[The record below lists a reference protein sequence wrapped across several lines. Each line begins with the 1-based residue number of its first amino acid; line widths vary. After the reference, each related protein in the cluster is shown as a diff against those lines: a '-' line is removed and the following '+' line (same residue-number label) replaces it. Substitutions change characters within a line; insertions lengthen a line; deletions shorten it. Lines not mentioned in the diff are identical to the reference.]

1 MRVLLGCLAVGLAAH
16 ASDLTAQS
24 RTPLDRAGGD
34 SFATPP
40 PPPSRPGPVTPSD
53 PGRADAAPRTLTPAD
68 RFDFPAF
75 GRPPGPGIRP
85 GDPVLSDAP
94 AHEPGELLI
103 LWPSPAAAETGAGDI
118 ATRFKVQ
125 PAERIELPH
134 LGRVLTVYRLAS
146 TLSAADLK
154 SHLTLARGD
163 RVVDYNTRYALLGQ
177 PRLYAAGKM
186 GLRDPVKPARRVS
199 IGLLDTAVEP
209 IAALR
214 RASIVRKSFLRTG
227 EMAAA
232 SAHGTALAALLVGED
247 AAAGFQGLAVGCAL
261 YAAEVVRRGE
271 GRETTNV
278 ALLLRA
284 SDWLIGQRVE
294 VINASLGGPPNRLLH
309 ELLAALS
316 LRGIPLVAAAG
327 NDGPAASPV
336 YPAAYPDALAVTA
349 TDALDR
355 IYAQA
360 NHGGYVDLSAP
371 GVDLWVPGGAAGRYV
386 SGTSFAAALVTGA
399 VALHLAASAAPSVSA
414 GATSVEAALCRSA
427 RDLGRIGRDPVFG
440 CGLLQL
446 GVEQRALR

>member
-16 ASDLTAQS
+16 VADVTAQS

-53 PGRADAAPRTLTPAD
+53 PGRPDAAPRTLTPAD
-68 RFDFPAF
+68 RFDFDGF
-75 GRPPGPGIRP
+75 GQPPGTRMRP
-85 GDPVLSDAP
+85 VDPALANEP
-94 AHEPGELLI
+94 AHEPGELLV
-103 LWPSPAAAETGAGDI
+103 LWPSPAAAERGAADI
-118 ATRFKVQ
+118 AARLKLQ
-125 PAERIELPH
+125 PTERIELPH

-146 TLSAADLK
+146 TLKAADLK

-163 RVVDYNTRYALLGQ
+163 WIVDYNTRYALLGQ
-177 PRLYAAGKM
+177 PRLYAASRI
-186 GLRDPVKPARRVS
+186 GLRGPVKPARTVS
-199 IGLLDTAVEP
+199 IGLLDTAVDP

-214 RASIVRKSFLRTG
+214 RASIVRRSFLRAG
-227 EMAAA
+227 EKAAA

-247 AAAGFQGLAVGCAL
+247 AAAGFHGMAPGCAL

-284 SDWLIGQRVE
+284 SDWLIGQSVE

-309 ELLAALS
+309 ELLAVLS
-316 LRGIPLVAAAG
+316 LRGVPLVAAAG
-327 NDGPAASPV
+327 NDGPAAGPV

-360 NHGGYVDLSAP
+360 NQGGYVDLSAP

-414 GATSVEAALCRSA
+414 GGTSVEAALCRSA
-427 RDLGRIGRDPVFG
+427 RDLGRVGRDPVFG

-446 GVEQRALR
+446 GTQHRALR

>member
-1 MRVLLGCLAVGLAAH
+1 MLRTWRRSRARRSTARAATV
-16 ASDLTAQS
+16 SP
-24 RTPLDRAGGD
+24 PLRRLPA
-34 SFATPP
+34 
-40 PPPSRPGPVTPSD
+40 GPVTPSD
-53 PGRADAAPRTLTPAD
+53 PGRAAATPRTLTPAD
-68 RFDFPAF
+68 RFDFEGF
-75 GRPPGPGIRP
+75 GQPPGTRIRP
-85 GDPVLSDAP
+85 VDPTLADAL
-94 AHEPGELLI
+94 AHETGELLV
-103 LWPSPAAAETGAGDI
+103 LWPSLAAAERGAVDI
-118 ATRFKVQ
+118 AARFKLQ

-134 LGRVLTVYRLAS
+134 LDRVLTVYRLAS
-146 TLSAADLK
+146 TLNAADLK
-154 SHLTLARGD
+154 SHLTLAQRD
-163 RVVDYNTRYALLGQ
+163 WIVDYNTRYALLEK
-177 PRLYAAGKM
+177 PRLYAAGKI
-186 GLRDPVKPARRVS
+186 GLRGPVKPARTVS
-199 IGLLDTAVEP
+199 IGLLDTAVEQ

-214 RASIVRKSFLRTG
+214 RATIARKSFLRPG

-247 AAAGFQGLAVGCAL
+247 AAAGFQGVAPGCAL

-271 GRETTNV
+271 ARETTNV

-284 SDWLIGQRVE
+284 TDWLIGQRVE

-309 ELLAALS
+309 ELLAL
-316 LRGIPLVAAAG
+316 LVERGVPLVAAAG

-355 IYAQA
+355 VYAQA
-360 NHGGYVDLSAP
+360 NQGAYVDLSAP

-399 VALHLAASAAPSVSA
+399 VALHLAVNAAP
-414 GATSVEAALCRSA
+414 ATSVEAALCRSA

-446 GVEQRALR
+446 GAQHRALR

>member
-1 MRVLLGCLAVGLAAH
+1 MLLGWLAVGLATH
-16 ASDLTAQS
+16 AADLPAQS
-24 RTPLDRAGGD
+24 RTPIDRAGGD

-53 PGRADAAPRTLTPAD
+53 PGRGGATPRTLTPAD
-68 RFDFPAF
+68 RFDFEGFRQPA
-75 GRPPGPGIRP
+75 GAGIRP
-85 GDPVLSDAP
+85 GDIAPSDLP
-94 AHEPGELLI
+94 AHEPGELLL
-103 LWPSPAAAETGAGDI
+103 LWPSLAAAERGTADI
-118 ATRFKVQ
+118 TARFKLQ

-134 LGRVLTVYRLAS
+134 FDRVLTVYRLAS

-154 SHLTLARGD
+154 SHLSLARGEWI
-163 RVVDYNTRYALLGQ
+163 VDYNTRYALLGQ
-177 PRLYAAGKM
+177 PRLYAGSKI
-186 GLRDPVKPARRVS
+186 GLRGPVKPARTVS

-209 IAALR
+209 IPALR
-214 RASIVRKSFLRTG
+214 RATIARKSFLRAG
-227 EMAAA
+227 ESAAG

-247 AAAGFQGLAVGCAL
+247 AAAGFRGVAHGCAL
-261 YAAEVVRRGE
+261 HAAEVVRRGE
-271 GRETTNV
+271 SRETTNV

-294 VINASLGGPPNRLLH
+294 VINASLGGPPNRLLR
-309 ELLAALS
+309 ELLAL
-316 LRGIPLVAAAG
+316 LVQRGVPLVAAAG

-355 IYAQA
+355 NYAQA
-360 NHGGYVDLSAP
+360 NQGGYVDLSAP
-371 GVDLWVPGGAAGRYV
+371 GVDLWVPGDGAGRYV

-399 VALHLAASAAPSVSA
+399 VALHLAANTAPPE
-414 GATSVEAALCRSA
+414 SVELALCRSA

-446 GVEQRALR
+446 GAQHRALR